1 MSSVD
6 VDGGRQTM
14 SQTTTSAEQSQSTPP
29 PDSTKKKPPS
39 RTTTRVVVTIGFIA
53 IAALVVFLF
62 LSPPNPDARPT
73 SLGFSFNSFFQWIG
87 NLGPIVQIPIVLL
100 VFGVVV
106 AILLVL
112 IEYAPRKGTGYFWLR
127 LISCF
132 AIPLLAFMMLRPYQ
146 NAVIYVIPI
155 ALIAGG
161 LLFYADYRARE
172 GAGYLYQL
180 TLFLAPAAILI
191 LIGLIYPSIATII
204 QSFFDKTGENFVGM
218 ENYVWAF
225 TNPQGFWSI
234 INTLIWAIFAPIF
247 ATVVGLAYAA
257 FMERARGDRILK
269 ILVFIPFAIAP
280 VSISLIWKFVYDYR
294 QGEQIGLLNAIVV
307 AFGGEPVRWLD
318 VWPLVNTFCLL
329 FAFVWAQTGF
339 AMVVLSAAIKA
350 VPAEQMEAAQLDGTN
365 AWQRFTNVTVPGIR
379 TAIVIV
385 LTTITISAL
394 KLYDIVA
401 VMTGGRSNSTV
412 LGFEMVNQQQ
422 RFQSYGHAAAL
433 AVLIF
438 VFVTPLIIYNVRQ
451 LRRQREVR

>member
-1 MSSVD
+1 MSHA
-6 VDGGRQTM
+6 
-14 SQTTTSAEQSQSTPP
+14 TTSTEQVQGA
-29 PDSTKKKPPS
+29 PPS
-39 RTTTRVVVTIGFIA
+39 PPAKRPEPSRATTRIVVAIGSIL
-53 IAALVVFLF
+53 IAALVIFLF
-62 LSPPNPDARPT
+62 LSPPAPDARPT

-106 AILLVL
+106 GVLLVL
-112 IEYAPRKGTGYFWLR
+112 IEYAPRKGRGYFWLR

-132 AIPLLAFMMLRPYQ
+132 AIPLVAVMMLRPYQ
-146 NAVIYVIPI
+146 NAVLYVLPI

-191 LIGLIYPSIATII
+191 LVGLIYPTIATLI
-204 QSFFDKTGENFVGM
+204 QSFFDKTGENFVGL
-218 ENYVWAF
+218 ENYEWAF

-234 INTLIWAIFAPIF
+234 INTLIWAVFAPIF
-247 ATVVGLAYAA
+247 STIVGLAYAA
-257 FMERARGDRILK
+257 FMERARGDRLLK

-294 QGEQIGLLNAIVV
+294 QGTQIGLLNAIVV

-318 VWPLVNTFCLL
+318 IWPLVNTFCLL

-350 VPAEQMEAAQLDGTN
+350 VPAEQMEAAQLDGTT
-365 AWQRFTNVTVPGIR
+365 AWQRFINVTVPGIR

-385 LTTITISAL
+385 LTTITIAAL

-422 RFQSYGHAAAL
+422 RFQSYGHSAAL

>member
-1 MSSVD
+1 M
-6 VDGGRQTM
+6 
-14 SQTTTSAEQSQSTPP
+14 
-29 PDSTKKKPPS
+29 
-39 RTTTRVVVTIGFIA
+39 
-53 IAALVVFLF
+53 
-62 LSPPNPDARPT
+62 
-73 SLGFSFNSFFQWIG
+73 GFSFNSFFQWIG
-87 NLGPIVQIPIVLL
+87 NLGPLVQIPIVLL

-106 AILLVL
+106 AVLLVL

-127 LISCF
+127 LVSCF
-132 AIPLLAFMMLRPYQ
+132 AIPVLAFMMLRPYQ

-247 ATVVGLAYAA
+247 ATIVGLAYAA
-257 FMERARGDRILK
+257 FMERARGDRFLK

-294 QGEQIGLLNAIVV
+294 QGEQIGLLNAVVV
-307 AFGGEPVRWLD
+307 AFGGDPVRWLD

>member
-1 MSSVD
+1 
-6 VDGGRQTM
+6 M
-14 SQTTTSAEQSQSTPP
+14 SQTTSTTAQAEAAPP
-29 PDSTKKKPPS
+29 SERGGRKPPS
-39 RTTTRVVVTIGFIA
+39 RTTTRLVVTIGFIL
-53 IAALVVFLF
+53 IAALLIFLF
-62 LSPPNPDARPT
+62 LSPPAPDARPT

-87 NLGPIVQIPIVLL
+87 NLGPIVQIPIVLII
-100 VFGVVV
+100 FAVVV
-106 AILLVL
+106 GILLVL
-112 IEYAPRKGTGYFWLR
+112 IEYAPRQGRGYFWLR

-191 LIGLIYPSIATII
+191 LMGLIYPSIATII
-204 QSFFDKTGENFVGM
+204 QSFFDKTGDNFVGM
-218 ENYVWAF
+218 DNYVWAF

-234 INTLIWAIFAPIF
+234 INTLIWAIFAPVF
-247 ATVVGLAYAA
+247 STVVGLAYAA

-294 QGEQIGLLNAIVV
+294 QGEQIGILNALVV

-385 LTTITISAL
+385 LTTVTIAAL

-438 VFVTPLIIYNVRQ
+438 IFVTPLIIYNVRQ

>member
-1 MSSVD
+1 
-6 VDGGRQTM
+6 M
-14 SQTTTSAEQSQSTPP
+14 SQTAASVDQAEVPPP
-29 PDSTKKKPPS
+29 PDPAKRKPPS
-39 RTTTRVVVTIGFIA
+39 RTTTRIVVAVGFIL
-53 IAALVVFLF
+53 IAALVIFLF

-87 NLGPIVQIPIVLL
+87 ELGPIVQIPIVLL

-106 AILLVL
+106 AVLLVL

-127 LISCF
+127 LISSF
-132 AIPLLAFMMLRPYQ
+132 AIPFVALMMLRPYQ
-146 NAVIYVIPI
+146 NAVLYVVPI

-191 LIGLIYPSIATII
+191 LVGLVYPTISTVI
-204 QSFFDKTGENFVGM
+204 QSFFDKTGENFVGW
-218 ENYVWAF
+218 ENYRWAF

-247 ATVVGLAYAA
+247 STIVGLAYAA

-294 QGEQIGLLNAIVV
+294 QGNQIGILNAIVV

-318 VWPLVNTFCLL
+318 TWPLVNTFCLL

-365 AWQRFTNVTVPGIR
+365 AWQRFINVTVPGIR

-451 LRRQREVR
+451 LRLQREVR

>member
-1 MSSVD
+1 
-6 VDGGRQTM
+6 M
-14 SQTTTSAEQSQSTPP
+14 SQTTSATEQAEAAPP
-29 PDSTKKKPPS
+29 PERGGKKPPS
-39 RTTTRVVVTIGFIA
+39 RTTTRLVVTIGFIL
-53 IAALVVFLF
+53 IAALLIFLF
-62 LSPPNPDARPT
+62 LSPPAPDARPT

-106 AILLVL
+106 AVLLVL
-112 IEYAPRKGTGYFWLR
+112 IEYAPRQGTGYFWLR
-127 LISCF
+127 LVSCF

>member
-1 MSSVD
+1 
-6 VDGGRQTM
+6 M
-14 SQTTTSAEQSQSTPP
+14 SQTATSAEQAKATPP
-29 PDSTKKKPPS
+29 PERGGNKPPS
-39 RTTTRVVVTIGFIA
+39 RATTRIVVTIGFIL

-62 LSPPNPDARPT
+62 LSPPDPDAPPT

-87 NLGPIVQIPIVLL
+87 NLGPLVQIPIVLL

-106 AILLVL
+106 AVLLVL

-127 LISCF
+127 LVSCF
-132 AIPLLAFMMLRPYQ
+132 AIPVLAFMMLRPYQ

-247 ATVVGLAYAA
+247 ATIVGLAYAA
-257 FMERARGDRILK
+257 FMERARGDRFLK

-294 QGEQIGLLNAIVV
+294 QGEQIGLLNAVVV
-307 AFGGEPVRWLD
+307 AFGGDPVRWLD

>member
-1 MSSVD
+1 
-6 VDGGRQTM
+6 M
-14 SQTTTSAEQSQSTPP
+14 SQTTASVEQADAKPP
-29 PDSTKKKPPS
+29 QDPAKRKPPS
-39 RTTTRVVVTIGFIA
+39 RTTTRVVVAVGFIL
-53 IAALVVFLF
+53 IAALVIFLF
-62 LSPPNPDARPT
+62 LSPPDPDARPT

-127 LISCF
+127 LISSF
-132 AIPLLAFMMLRPYQ
+132 AIPFIALMMLRPYQ
-146 NAVIYVIPI
+146 NAVLYVVPI

-191 LIGLIYPSIATII
+191 LVGLIYPTISTVI

-218 ENYVWAF
+218 DNYVWAF

-247 ATVVGLAYAA
+247 STIVGLAYAA

-294 QGEQIGLLNAIVV
+294 QGNQIGILNAIVV

-318 VWPLVNTFCLL
+318 TWPLVNTFCLL

-365 AWQRFTNVTVPGIR
+365 AWQRFINVTVPGIR

-451 LRRQREVR
+451 LRLQREVR

>member
-1 MSSVD
+1 
-6 VDGGRQTM
+6 M
-14 SQTTTSAEQSQSTPP
+14 SQTTSTTAQAEAAPP
-29 PDSTKKKPPS
+29 SERGGRKPPS
-39 RTTTRVVVTIGFIA
+39 RTTTRLVVTIGFIL
-53 IAALVVFLF
+53 IAALLIFLF
-62 LSPPNPDARPT
+62 LSPPAPDARPT

-100 VFGVVV
+100 IFAVVV
-106 AILLVL
+106 GILLVL
-112 IEYAPRKGTGYFWLR
+112 IEYAPRQGRGYFWLR

-191 LIGLIYPSIATII
+191 LMGLIYPSIATII
-204 QSFFDKTGENFVGM
+204 QSFFDKTGDNFVGM
-218 ENYVWAF
+218 DNYVWAF

-234 INTLIWAIFAPIF
+234 INTLIWAIFAPVF
-247 ATVVGLAYAA
+247 STVVGLAYAA

-294 QGEQIGLLNAIVV
+294 QGEQIGILNALVV

-385 LTTITISAL
+385 LTTVTIAAL

-438 VFVTPLIIYNVRQ
+438 IFVTPLIIYNVRQ

>member
-1 MSSVD
+1 
-6 VDGGRQTM
+6 M
-14 SQTTTSAEQSQSTPP
+14 SQTATSADEAQTTPP
-29 PDSTKKKPPS
+29 PPSSEKKPPS
-39 RTTTRVVVTIGFIA
+39 RGTTRIVVTIGFIL
-53 IAALVVFLF
+53 IAALIVFLF
-62 LSPPNPDARPT
+62 LSPPSPDARPT

-87 NLGPIVQIPIVLL
+87 NLGPIVQIPVVLL
-100 VFGVVV
+100 IFGAVV
-106 AILLVL
+106 AVLLVL

-146 NAVIYVIPI
+146 NAVLYVVPI

-191 LIGLIYPSIATII
+191 LMGLIYPSISTII

-218 ENYVWAF
+218 DNYVWAF

-234 INTLIWAIFAPIF
+234 INTLIWAIFAPVFSTI
-247 ATVVGLAYAA
+247 VGLAYAA

-269 ILVFIPFAIAP
+269 ILVFVPFAIAP

-294 QGEQIGLLNAIVV
+294 QGDQIGILNALVV

-385 LTTITISAL
+385 LTTVTIAAL

>member
-1 MSSVD
+1 
-6 VDGGRQTM
+6 M
-14 SQTTTSAEQSQSTPP
+14 SQTKTSADQAQATPP
-29 PDSTKKKPPS
+29 PESTKKKPPS
-39 RTTTRVVVTIGFIA
+39 QTTTRIVVAIGFIL

-62 LSPPNPDARPT
+62 LSPPDPDARPT

-247 ATVVGLAYAA
+247 ATIVGLAYAA

-294 QGEQIGLLNAIVV
+294 QGEQIGLLNAVVV
-307 AFGGEPVRWLD
+307 AFGGDPVRWLD

>member
-1 MSSVD
+1 MSH
-6 VDGGRQTM
+6 TA
-14 SQTTTSAEQSQSTPP
+14 TSADQAQSA
-29 PDSTKKKPPS
+29 PPS
-39 RTTTRVVVTIGFIA
+39 PPKKRKESSRATTRIVVAIGFIL
-53 IAALVVFLF
+53 IAALVIFLF
-62 LSPPNPDARPT
+62 LSPPAPDARPT
-73 SLGFSFNSFFQWIG
+73 SLGISFNSFFQWIG
-87 NLGPIVQIPIVLL
+87 DLGPIVQIPIVLL

-106 AILLVL
+106 GVLLVL
-112 IEYAPRKGTGYFWLR
+112 IEYAPRQGRGYFWLR

-146 NAVIYVIPI
+146 NALVYVIAI

-161 LLFYADYRARE
+161 LLFFADLRARE

-180 TLFLAPAAILI
+180 VLFMAPAAILI
-191 LIGLIYPSIATII
+191 LVGLIYPTIATVI
-204 QSFFDKTGENFVGM
+204 QSFYDKTGENFVGF
-218 ENYVWAF
+218 ENYYWAF

-234 INTLIWAIFAPIF
+234 INTLIWAVFAPIF
-247 ATVVGLAYAA
+247 STIVGLAYAA

-294 QGEQIGLLNAIVV
+294 QGNQIGILNAIVV
-307 AFGGEPVRWLD
+307 AFGGDPVRWLD

-365 AWQRFTNVTVPGIR
+365 AWQRFINVTVPGIR

-385 LTTITISAL
+385 LTTITIAAL

-422 RFQSYGHAAAL
+422 RFQSYGHSAAL